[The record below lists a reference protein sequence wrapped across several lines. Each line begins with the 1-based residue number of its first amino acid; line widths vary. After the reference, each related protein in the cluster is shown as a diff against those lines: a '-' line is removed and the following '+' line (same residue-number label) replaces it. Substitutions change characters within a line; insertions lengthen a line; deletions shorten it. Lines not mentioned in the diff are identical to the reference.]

1 MRGLDNMCAARLR
14 DDVRSTRIYCK
25 SCYACVAIDHAVSY
39 ANNVF
44 MFQPDHCWP
53 NFDVTVAPTAMIQL
67 RDYPGDLAPTPSAQL
82 PVFNT
87 FRYPQERACFVALL
101 AISRPRRASIGA

>member
-1 MRGLDNMCAARLR
+1 
-14 DDVRSTRIYCK
+14 
-25 SCYACVAIDHAVSY
+25 CYACVAIDHAVSY

-44 MFQPDHCWP
+44 MFQPDHCRP
-53 NFDVTVAPTAMIQL
+53 TFDVTVAPTAMIQL

-87 FRYPQERACFVALL
+87 FRYPQERVRLSLCRRL
-101 AISRPRRASIGA
+101 ASVFHRPRHRPAGRPSATSSRAWRLSRF